1 MCIHMYMK
9 LYVQGTDMK
18 LECFMYNIYK
28 SIISI
33 LLPKDNIYYLQIQIE
48 IEIEN
53 LVNMFWYGV
62 NGN

>member
-1 MCIHMYMK
+1 MYIDIYCVSIDICTMCIHMYRK

-33 LLPKDNIYYLQIQIE
+33 LLPEDNI
-48 IEIEN
+48 
-53 LVNMFWYGV
+53 
-62 NGN
+62 

>member
-1 MCIHMYMK
+1 MFVDTHMYIDIYCVSIDICTMCIHMYRK

-33 LLPKDNIYYLQIQIE
+33 LLPEDNI
-48 IEIEN
+48 
-53 LVNMFWYGV
+53 
-62 NGN
+62 